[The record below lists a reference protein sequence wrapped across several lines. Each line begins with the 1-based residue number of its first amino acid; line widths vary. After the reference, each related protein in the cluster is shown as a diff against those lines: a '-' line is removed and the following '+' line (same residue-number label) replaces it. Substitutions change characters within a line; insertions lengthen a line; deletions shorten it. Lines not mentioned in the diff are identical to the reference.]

1 MLTPKTLLLVAN
13 PWAAIDEQGRPCGAC
28 PRDPAEDN
36 GALGYVGARVTA
48 RLLKAGSSKR
58 VGTKDVPLEY
68 PEHDRTWV
76 FNPDPVRVP
85 NTGFYRD
92 RAGKLPY
99 ELFPGDAQTA
109 AYLGYRDFTSAAKLI
124 EAEKQKRIAEFDD
137 QHGPG
142 SWQQLEDERNP
153 KPTVEVTPPADETV
167 LVTESVSDDKPA
179 KQRGK
184 S

>member
-1 MLTPKTLLLVAN
+1 MYAPKTLMLVAN

-36 GALGYVGARVTA
+36 GKLGYVGARVEA
-48 RLLKAGSSKR
+48 KVIKPGSSRRIGGKN
-58 VGTKDVPLEY
+58 VPVEF

-76 FNPDPVRVP
+76 FNPEPVCVP

-99 ELFPGDAQTA
+99 ELFPGDARTA
-109 AYLGYRDFTSAAKLI
+109 AYLGYREYVPAAKLI
-124 EAEKQKRIAEFDD
+124 EAERLKRIAEFDA
-137 QHGPG
+137 QHGEG
-142 SWQQLEDERNP
+142 TWQMLEDERNP
-153 KPTVEVTPPADETV
+153 KSVEVTPPAIETV
-167 LVTESVSDDKPA
+167 TVDESVVDDKPA

>member
-1 MLTPKTLLLVAN
+1 MIAPKTLMLVAN

-28 PRDPAEDN
+28 RRDPAEDN
-36 GALGYVGARVTA
+36 GALGFVGARVEAT
-48 RLLKAGSSKR
+48 LVKAGTTRRIGGKE
-58 VGTKDVPLEY
+58 VTLEHAT
-68 PEHDRTWV
+68 HDRTWV
-76 FNPDPVRVP
+76 FNPEPVRVP

-92 RAGKLPY
+92 RAAKLPY

-109 AYLGYRDFTSAAKLI
+109 AYLSYSNFTSAAKLI
-124 EAEKQKRIAEFDD
+124 EAEKVKRIAEFDA
-137 QHGPG
+137 QHGEG

-153 KPTVEVTPPADETV
+153 KPVVELAPANETV
-167 LVTESVSDDKPA
+167 VVAELADDNKPA